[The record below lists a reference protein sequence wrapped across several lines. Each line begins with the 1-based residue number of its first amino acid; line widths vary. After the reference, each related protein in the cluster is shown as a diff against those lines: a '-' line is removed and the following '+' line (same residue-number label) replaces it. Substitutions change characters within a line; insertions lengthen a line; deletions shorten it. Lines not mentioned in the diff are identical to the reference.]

1 MAFVEIVRSIA
12 LLEAR
17 RDYGV
22 VFLDINIAG
31 LKDVGENGKE
41 PGLRPGE
48 SISGEYRQYLDRVE
62 AELSE
67 VVPTLKRLYP
77 VDHLLKDT
85 TGKSYV
91 ARFYT
96 AEGIVYL
103 CMLTSP
109 HPLRKVVKR
118 LTRQGWRLL
127 ALIEPKSVQ
136 KTRSETE

>member
-1 MAFVEIVRSIA
+1 MAFIEIVRSIA
-12 LLEAR
+12 LLEVR

-31 LKDVGENGKE
+31 LRDVGEKGR

-48 SISGEYRQYLDRVE
+48 SISSEYRQYLDRVE

-85 TGKSYV
+85 AGRSYV

-96 AEGIVYL
+96 AEGIVHY

-109 HPLRKVVKR
+109 HPLRKVARR
-118 LTRQGWRLL
+118 LARQGWRLL
-127 ALIEPKSVQ
+127 ALIEPKSIQ